1 MYEKTKSMK
10 DYIVI
15 LFGEFKNSRTVYE
28 VMTSITPVVES
39 ENLKFNY
46 NDLSIICHFQSENSQ
61 KEIHEFIQSGIQY
74 DMVNMFF
81 VSEEKNMSYFMDDN
95 MKKHL
100 MDLSESESPNMVID
114 MDKIRNGEDGLLEQD
129 LMVNLPIVFDD
140 DEDEEDEIKL
150 LKSKTKEP
158 SLDQILEK
166 IHIYGYDSLSK
177 KELQILNTFSN

>member
-1 MYEKTKSMK
+1 MK

-15 LFGEFKNSRTVYE
+15 VFGDFHDSRRVYE
-28 VMTSITPVVES
+28 VMMSITPIVES

-46 NDLSIICHFQSENSQ
+46 NDLSILCHFQSAESQ
-61 KEIHEFIQSGIQY
+61 QDIYQFMEASLFELSQ
-74 DMVNMFF
+74 MFF
-81 VSEEKNMSYFMDDN
+81 ISEEKNMSYFMDDN

-114 MDKIRNGEDGLLEQD
+114 MDKVRKGEDGLLEQD
-129 LMVNLPIVFDD
+129 LIVNLPIVFDD

-166 IHIYGYDSLSK
+166 IHIYGYDSLNK
-177 KELQILNTFSN
+177 KERQILNTFSK